1 MRVLSPG
8 QGCCL
13 DIVTTEGKWTP
24 DEVAVHDINCLEML
38 AVFLALK
45 SFEGTISGKHVK
57 LMVHNTTPVT
67 IINQIG
73 TCHSQEHNAL
83 QNRFGSGV
91 FFVKFGSR

>member
-13 DIVTTEGKWTP
+13 DTVTTTGNWTP
-24 DEVAVHDINCLEML
+24 GEVAVHDIKCLEML

-57 LMVHNTTPVT
+57 LIVDNTTPVT
-67 IINQIG
+67 TIN
-73 TCHSQEHNAL
+73 
-83 QNRFGSGV
+83 
-91 FFVKFGSR
+91 